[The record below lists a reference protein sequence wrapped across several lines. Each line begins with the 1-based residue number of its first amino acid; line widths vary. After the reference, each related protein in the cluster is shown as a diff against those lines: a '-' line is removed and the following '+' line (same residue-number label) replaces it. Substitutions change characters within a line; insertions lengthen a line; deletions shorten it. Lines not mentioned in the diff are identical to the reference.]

1 MISSR
6 KIFCVEEIILIESLL
21 MGIINGLKIF
31 TNLDES

>member
-6 KIFCVEEIILIESLL
+6 KIFCVEEIILIESLEL
-21 MGIINGLKIF
+21 LYGLQIF